1 MATTGSRRKVGAYRI
16 YMNVGYG
23 LNEHQLRSHFST
35 YGKVLDVYLP
45 KHKSGR
51 NKGYGFASFEKEDG
65 LLAALQ
71 VMLAA
76 ALHLSAS
83 LLLCL
88 HLLHCR
94 LAVWLRRCCWQR
106 ERHEVCGNTV
116 IINRAG
122 PRPDLSP
129 EDSADGLAV
138 CRTICHSSQQSSLK
152 AWHRIPE

>member
-88 HLLHCR
+88 HLLQCR

-138 CRTICHSSQQSSLK
+138 CRTICRSSQQSSLK
-152 AWHRIPE
+152 AWHRVPE